1 MENSQQSPSVDYA
14 EMQAIATQMLTV
26 EKKNQYQVRNVL
38 EEKGMDKKEAYL
50 LVYNLQEKLGLHQ
63 YSESSSGSDSDSNMK
78 DIAIGALI
86 LMIGIVVTFVSY
98 SSASSGGGGK
108 YVVAYGA
115 IIYGGIKML
124 MGIFSSK

>member
-38 EEKGMDKKEAYL
+38 EEKGMDKKEAYM
-50 LVYNLQEKLGLHQ
+50 LVYNLQEKLGLNQ
-63 YSESSSGSDSDSNMK
+63 YSESSSASDSDSNMK

-98 SSASSGGGGK
+98 SSASSGGGGR